1 VLFPAQL
8 ATTTP
13 VEPIVPAAS
22 VAVIDEPLFE
32 LIVASV
38 PPKVTEVAPEK
49 LEPLMVIMEPAPPQE
64 EEILVIVGT
73 PGIMEAENSLEEM
86 LHVFLTVTVEPEA
99 PAGTINVMLVLV
111 LLVKVV
117 WPGRVPPKRTAEAL
131 EKFEPVMV
139 RVEPGVMQEDDK
151 LVITGSSNST
161 EVEDTELPQADTL
174 MVLVV
179 TPAGTTAWI

>member
-1 VLFPAQL
+1 MLFPAQL
-8 ATTTP
+8 VTTTP

-22 VAVIDEPLFE
+22 VAVIDEPL
-32 LIVASV
+32 LDVIVAAV

-99 PAGTINVMLVLV
+99 PAGTVRVMPVLVLV
-111 LLVKVV
+111 EKVV
-117 WPGRVPPKRTAEAL
+117 
-131 EKFEPVMV
+131 
-139 RVEPGVMQEDDK
+139 
-151 LVITGSSNST
+151 
-161 EVEDTELPQADTL
+161 
-174 MVLVV
+174 
-179 TPAGTTAWI
+179 